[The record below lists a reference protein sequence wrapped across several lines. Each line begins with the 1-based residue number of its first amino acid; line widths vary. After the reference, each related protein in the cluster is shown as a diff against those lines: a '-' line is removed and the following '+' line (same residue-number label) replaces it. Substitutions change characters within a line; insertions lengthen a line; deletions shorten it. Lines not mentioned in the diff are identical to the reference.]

1 MVHKKESTSVVVV
14 RRGLELCTHI
24 CGYNDRADQWR
35 LSVFGPVG
43 ALKGIEYGGVSLVRN
58 TESLTGL
65 PGPDA
70 AGLPMM

>member
-1 MVHKKESTSVVVV
+1 MAHKNEITSIVVA
-14 RRGLELCTHI
+14 RRGLELCMHF

-43 ALKGIEYGGVSLVRN
+43 ALKGIEYGGVSLERN

-70 AGLPMM
+70 AGLPVM

>member
-1 MVHKKESTSVVVV
+1 MVHKKGGTSIDVV
-14 RRGLELCTHI
+14 RRGLEWCTHI
-24 CGYNDRADQWR
+24 CGYNDRDDQWR

-43 ALKGIEYGGVSLVRN
+43 ALKRIEYGGVSMERN

-70 AGLPMM
+70 AGLPVM